1 MPWRFLTLLLALVL
15 YVVLREFQRT
25 PKCPHCTQRAG
36 REWRG
41 QAGYCKACGFIF
53 RV

>member
-1 MPWRFLTLLLALVL
+1 MPCRFLTLLLALVL
-15 YVVLREFQRT
+15 WVVLREFQRV
-25 PKCPHCTQRAG
+25 PKCPHCAARAG

-41 QAGYCKACGFIF
+41 MAGYCKACGFIF